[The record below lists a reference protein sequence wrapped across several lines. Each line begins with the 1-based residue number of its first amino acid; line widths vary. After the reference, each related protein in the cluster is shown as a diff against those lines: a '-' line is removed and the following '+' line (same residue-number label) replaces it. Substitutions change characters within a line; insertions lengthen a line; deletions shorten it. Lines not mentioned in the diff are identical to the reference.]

1 MSSIGERL
9 LSVTAERDD
18 AQNTNAKLHKQLVA
32 SLGREYIE
40 RKARM
45 NQTAQNA
52 ELLKR
57 LDEASAIHAAQ
68 MAKLQKQLDD
78 ATALHA
84 AQTAE
89 LLNQLDEVKTKQ
101 DKLSKQKAKKKTK
114 RAEQK
119 RRDDWFLARHI
130 ASMNNL
136 ENGERKGPE
145 RKRTRDVESN
155 QPQNKRACI

>member
-1 MSSIGERL
+1 MQSVGERL
-9 LSVTAERDD
+9 LVA
-18 AQNTNAKLHKQLVA
+18 NAKCNALQAKNDKLEEQLA
-32 SLGREYIE
+32 LAESREFIGQ
-40 RKARM
+40 AVRM
-45 NQTAQNA
+45 HQTTQNA

-57 LDEASAIHAAQ
+57 LDEMNTIHVAQ
-68 MAKLQKQLDD
+68 MAQM
-78 ATALHA
+78 
-84 AQTAE
+84 AE
-89 LLNQLDEVKTKQ
+89 LQNQLDEVKTKQ